1 MEPEG
6 DHRVANENEAEVTA
20 LALIAGEEVSRPRDA
35 EGLAALAEALGGL
48 KPLRGGPREY
58 LWHALDDEG
67 RVAARGG
74 GARDSVVWACRGGG
88 KTALGAMATM
98 LDMVMNPGIQV
109 RIVAGSLHQAGHMHA
124 HLCGMFGT
132 ERLGPLVK
140 GRITG
145 TRLELVN
152 GSRVE
157 LLAQSQRAVRGTRV
171 HRLRC
176 DEVELFDPALWDAAQ
191 MVTRSEKLGNHRVC
205 GSIEAFSTMHVAHG
219 LMHDIVESAE
229 ARGRRVF
236 KWGLGT
242 VLGACACRS
251 GEVGEEERNACPIAD
266 LCAGRGEG
274 EEPGFYDAGDALAV
288 MRRVPRSVWDEEMLC
303 VRPSRRDSVFPEFEA
318 GQHVVKEE
326 PAWVASATW
335 MCGLDFGIRK
345 SALVWAAHDPVS
357 GMLYVADER
366 VMENKLLSDQVEAI
380 MTGGWPRPAWVG
392 VDPAGGQRNKVS
404 GRTDID
410 VLRDAGLQVKDKRLD
425 MESGISAVRAR
436 LRDATGRVG
445 LRVHER
451 CEHLVRALGTFHYD
465 TKRRDKRDPVKDGND
480 HIADALR
487 YLVINMD
494 RAYSVKTGRWA

>member
-1 MEPEG
+1 M
-6 DHRVANENEAEVTA
+6 ANENEAVVTA
-20 LALIAGEEVSRPRDA
+20 RALVAGERVSKPRDA
-35 EGLAALAEALGGL
+35 EALAALAAALGGL
-48 KPLRGGPREY
+48 KPLPGGPREY

-88 KTALGAMATM
+88 KTALGAIATM
-98 LDMVMNPGIQV
+98 LDMVTNPGIQV
-109 RIVAGSLHQAGHMHA
+109 RIVAGSLQQAGHMHA
-124 HLCGMFGT
+124 HLCGMFGS
-132 ERLGPLVK
+132 ELLGPLVK
-140 GRITG
+140 GRITA
-145 TRLELVN
+145 TRLELKN

-191 MVTRSEKLGNHRVC
+191 MVTRSETLGDRRVC
-205 GSIEAFSTMHVAHG
+205 GSVEAFSTMHVPHG
-219 LMHDIVESAE
+219 LMHDIVQNAE

-242 VLGACACRS
+242 VLGACACRAREVE
-251 GEVGEEERNACPIAD
+251 GVGEEERNACPIAD
-266 LCAGRGEG
+266 LCAARGEG
-274 EEPGFYDAGDALAV
+274 EEPGFYDAGDALSV

-318 GQHVVKEE
+318 GQHVVREE
-326 PAWVASATW
+326 PAWVAGAPW
-335 MCGLDFGIRK
+335 LCGLDFGIRA

-357 GMLYVADER
+357 GMLYIADNR
-366 VMENKLLSDQVEAI
+366 VMHNKLLSDQVEA
-380 MTGGWPRPAWVG
+380 MQSGGWPLPLWVG

-410 VLRDAGLQVKDKRLD
+410 VLREAGLQVRDKRLD

-436 LRDATGRVG
+436 LRDATGGVG

-451 CEHLVRALGTFHYD
+451 CEDLIKSLGSLHYD
-465 TKRRDKRDPVKDGND
+465 TKRRDKREPVKDGHD
-480 HIADALR
+480 HVADALR
-487 YLVINMD
+487 YMVINLD